1 MPETSGYLRH
11 PSLRGDTIAFV
22 TEDDL
27 WSVPAA
33 GGIARRL
40 TANLSE
46 VSHPALSPDGRFV
59 AFTSREEHHPEV
71 YCMPATGGP
80 AERLTFLGGNSTVRG
95 WTPDGRVLFTSEAGQ
110 PFHHMIHAYAVA
122 PEGGPVERLPYG
134 PARELAFGPNGRPGG
149 PPRQGRREPPETVKT
164 PVVLGRNTADPAR
177 WKRYRGGTAGDL
189 WIDPKG
195 NGKFHRLLRLPGN
208 PASPMWIDGRIWFLS
223 DHEGIGNLYS
233 TKPDGTDLR
242 RHTDH
247 DEYYAR
253 FAKTDNSRIVYQ
265 HAAEI
270 WLHDPATDEGHRVEI
285 DLHSPRVQRHRKFVA
300 ADRYLGDFS
309 LHPAGHSIALE
320 TRGKLFTM
328 PLWEEAVRQ
337 YGRPDGVRYRLA
349 KWVGDGSSIVVVS
362 DEGGEDG
369 IEIHKAG
376 DTIGWRLEPLDLGCI
391 TDLAT
396 PPSGTHIAVANH
408 RHELHLVDLDQ
419 GTSRLLDRSDHGALN
434 GIVWSPDGKWVAY
447 SFATTARTRSI
458 KVCEVASGATH
469 LVTTPEFRDVH
480 PSWDP
485 EGKYLYFL
493 SYRVFDPVYDSLY
506 FDLGF
511 PRAIRPYLVTLT
523 ADERSPFVP
532 KPKGMGG
539 ATPKPPEAPSAPEQT
554 SAQKPAQ
561 KKEKGDKKKPEP
573 ELPAG
578 PAPMRI
584 DLEGITERI
593 VPVPVPEGRYSQVV
607 GMKGKIL
614 LTSWPVQG
622 SLGRDAFSGGSGP
635 RGTLEVYDLGEQRH
649 DVLTTGINS
658 FELSRD
664 TQTLAYRS
672 GRRLRVIKAGE
683 KPPDNDDGTSRR
695 SGWLDL
701 DRVRVSVD
709 PGSEWM
715 QMFKEA
721 WRLQRDHFWAEDMS
735 GVDWWLVLDRYTPL
749 VGKVATRLEFS
760 DLMWEMQGE
769 LGTSHAY
776 ELGGDYRPAPAYL
789 VAHLAADLAYDEDTA
804 TWRFTHIVDGD
815 PWDPESGSPLRAPG
829 VRISVGDRLLAVN
842 GRPVN
847 ATTTPASL
855 LVNQA
860 GLAVEL
866 TVAGSDG
873 GGKRTVVVSTLR
885 DDRAARYREW
895 VSANRAKVHEMTKGR
910 VGYVHV
916 PDMGARGY
924 AEFHRSYLAEVE
936 REALIVDVRFNGGGH
951 VSQLV
956 LEKLARRRIGYDI
969 SRWGAPEPYPADSPA
984 GPLVAL
990 TNEHAGSDGDIFTH
1004 CFKLL
1009 GLGPVVGK
1017 RTWGGVIGID
1027 PRHALVDG
1035 SLTTQPE
1042 YAFWFSDVGWSVENY
1057 GTDPD
1062 YEVDIRPQ
1070 DHVEGAD
1077 PQLDKAVALAL
1088 AALREHRPLI
1098 ADLAR
1103 RPRLELPTLPPRD
1116 QLTGNGTAAAP
1127 AAAERLVTAQP
1138 VRKRA
1143 PAAKAAAT
1151 VRPKPAPAAKAGK
1164 AAAAAKAAPP
1174 APKEAFNP
1182 ASKGSL
1188 KTGRTAG
1195 KPAPRRRDR

>member
-27 WSVPAA
+27 WSVAA
-33 GGIARRL
+33 GGGIARRL

-46 VSHPALSPDGRFV
+46 VSHPALSPDGRHV

-71 YCMPATGGP
+71 YCMPAAGGP
-80 AERLTFLGGNSTVRG
+80 AARLTFLGASATVRG
-95 WTPDGRVLFTSEAGQ
+95 WTPDGRILFTSEAGQ

-122 PEGGPVERLPYG
+122 PEGGPVERLPFG
-134 PARELAFGPNGRPGG
+134 PAREVAFGGKSKNGA
-149 PPRQGRREPPETVKT
+149 T

-189 WIDPKG
+189 WIDRRG
-195 NGKFHRLLRLPGN
+195 NGDFRRLIRLPGN
-208 PASPMWIDGRIWFLS
+208 PASPMWIGNRIWLLS

-233 TKPDGTDLR
+233 AKPDGTDLR

-253 FAKTDNSRIVYQ
+253 FAKSDGERIVYQ

-270 WLHDPATDEGHRVEI
+270 WLHDPKTDEGQRVEI
-285 DLHSPRVQRHRKFVA
+285 DLHSPRVQRSRKFVA
-300 ADRYLGDFS
+300 ADRYLGDFA
-309 LHPAGHSIALE
+309 LHPAGHTVALE

-337 YGRPDGVRYRLA
+337 HGRPDGVRYRLA
-349 KWVGDGSSIVVVS
+349 AWVGDGSSMVVVS

-369 IEIHKAG
+369 LEVHKPGEARG
-376 DTIGWRLEPLDLGCI
+376 RRLEPLDLGCI

-396 PPSGTHIAVANH
+396 PPEGSLAAVANH
-408 RHELHLVDLDQ
+408 RHELHLVDIEAS
-419 GTSRLLDRSDHGALN
+419 TSRLLDRSEHGALN
-434 GIVWSPDGKWVAY
+434 GVVWSPCGRWLAY

-458 KVCEVASGATH
+458 KLCEVATGATH
-469 LVTTPEFRDVH
+469 LVTKPEFRDVY

-485 EGKYLYFL
+485 DGKFLYFL

-523 ADERSPFVP
+523 ADEPSPFVP
-532 KPKGMGG
+532 KPRGMG
-539 ATPKPPEAPSAPEQT
+539 APAPKAST
-554 SAQKPAQ
+554 PAQ
-561 KKEKGDKKKPEP
+561 DKTAQDKTKKKAKE
-573 ELPAG
+573 EKPAG
-578 PAPMRI
+578 PAPLRI
-584 DLEGITERI
+584 DLDGIQQRI

-607 GMKGKIL
+607 GIKGKIL
-614 LTSWPVQG
+614 LASWPIQG
-622 SLGRDAFSGGSGP
+622 SLGRDSFSGGPGP
-635 RGTLEVYDLGEQRH
+635 RGTLEAYDLTEQRH
-649 DVLTTGINS
+649 DVLVGGIS
-658 FELSRD
+658 AFEVSRD
-664 TQTLAYRS
+664 AQTLAYRS

-683 KPPDNDDGTSRR
+683 KPPDNDDGASRR

-709 PGSEWM
+709 PGSEWA

-721 WRLQRDHFWAEDMS
+721 WRLQRDHFWAADMS
-735 GVDWWLVLDRYTPL
+735 GVDWWLVLDRYLPL

-789 VAHLAADLAYDEDTA
+789 IAHLGADLAWDVDA
-804 TWRFTHIVDGD
+804 DSWRFTHIVAGD
-815 PWDPESGSPLRAPG
+815 PWDPDAGSPLRAPG
-829 VRISVGDRLLAVN
+829 VRIEPGDRLLAVN
-842 GRPVN
+842 GRPVD
-847 ATTTPASL
+847 ADTTPAAL

-866 TVAGSDG
+866 AVAAADG
-873 GGKRTVVVSTLR
+873 TGRRTVVVSTLR
-885 DDRAARYREW
+885 DDRPARYREW
-895 VSANRAKVHEMTKGR
+895 VSANRARVHEATKGR
-910 VGYVHV
+910 VGYVHL

-936 REALIVDVRFNGGGH
+936 RDALVVDVRFNGGGH

-956 LEKLARRRIGYDI
+956 LEKLARRRIGYDV
-969 SRWGAPEPYPADSPA
+969 SRWGEPEPYPADSPA

-1017 RTWGGVIGID
+1017 RTWGGVIGIS

-1042 YAFWFSDVGWSVENY
+1042 YAFWFCDVGWSVENY

-1062 YEVDIRPQ
+1062 FEVDIRPQ
-1070 DHVEGAD
+1070 DHVAGTD
-1077 PQLDKAVALAL
+1077 PQLDKALALAL
-1088 AALREHRPLI
+1088 AALKDHRPLS
-1098 ADLAR
+1098 ADLAQ
-1103 RPRLELPTLPPRD
+1103 RPRLELPTLPPR
-1116 QLTGNGTAAAP
+1116 NGAAA
-1127 AAAERLVTAQP
+1127 
-1138 VRKRA
+1138 
-1143 PAAKAAAT
+1143 
-1151 VRPKPAPAAKAGK
+1151 
-1164 AAAAAKAAPP
+1164 
-1174 APKEAFNP
+1174 
-1182 ASKGSL
+1182 
-1188 KTGRTAG
+1188 
-1195 KPAPRRRDR
+1195 

>member
-33 GGIARRL
+33 GGVARRL

-59 AFTSREEHHPEV
+59 AFTSREEGHPEV
-71 YCMPATGGP
+71 YCMPAAGGP
-80 AERLTFLGGNSTVRG
+80 AQRLTFLGASATVRG
-95 WTPDGRVLFTSEAGQ
+95 WTPDGRILFTSEAGQ
-110 PFHHMIHAYAVA
+110 PFPAMIHAYAVA
-122 PEGGPVERLPYG
+122 PDGGPVERLPFG
-134 PARELAFGPNGRPGG
+134 PAREVAFGPKTGRNG
-149 PPRQGRREPPETVKT
+149 KT

-189 WIDPKG
+189 WIDTKG

-208 PASPMWIDGRIWFLS
+208 PASPMWIGERIWFLS

-233 TKPDGTDLR
+233 CVPDGTDLR

-253 FAKTDNSRIVYQ
+253 FAKTDGSRIVYQ
-265 HAAEI
+265 HAAEVWI
-270 WLHDPATDEGHRVEI
+270 HDPGTDEGQRVDI
-285 DLHSPRVQRHRKFVA
+285 DLHSPRVQRHRKFVP
-300 ADRYLGDFS
+300 ADRYLGGFA
-309 LHPAGHSIALE
+309 LHPAGHTIALE
-320 TRGKLFTM
+320 TRGKLFAM

-337 YGRPDGVRYRLA
+337 YGQPDGVRYRLA
-349 KWVGDGSSIVVVS
+349 AWLGDGSSIVVVS

-376 DTIGWRLEPLDLGCI
+376 DAVGWRLEPLDLGCI

-396 PPSGTHIAVANH
+396 PPAGSHIAVANH
-408 RHELHLVDLDQ
+408 RHELHLVDPDE
-419 GTSRLLDRSDHGALN
+419 GTARLLDRSEHGGLD
-434 GIVWSPDGKWVAY
+434 GIVWSPDGRWLAY
-447 SFATTARTRSI
+447 SFATSPRTRSI
-458 KVCEVASGATH
+458 KLCEVATGATH
-469 LVTTPEFRDVH
+469 LVTKPEFRDVH

-485 EGKYLYFL
+485 DGRFLYFL

-523 ADERSPFVP
+523 ADEPSPFVP

-539 ATPKPPEAPSAPEQT
+539 ATPKPPAAPPEPAAPAGGEHT
-554 SAQKPAQ
+554 PVGPPAGKKTRAAQ
-561 KKEKGDKKKPEP
+561 KKVADTRADAAKKADAAKNGDSGK
-573 ELPAG
+573 PAG
-578 PAPMRI
+578 PAPLRI
-584 DLEGITERI
+584 DLDGITERV
-593 VPVPVPEGRYSQVV
+593 VPVPVPEGRYSQVA
-607 GMKGKIL
+607 GIKGKIL
-614 LTSWPVQG
+614 FTSWPVQG
-622 SLGRDAFSGGSGP
+622 SLGRDIVSGAAGP
-635 RGTLEVYDLGEQRH
+635 RGSLEVYDLGEQRH
-649 DVLTTGINS
+649 DVLAGGINS
-658 FELSRD
+658 FEVSRD
-664 TQTLAYRS
+664 GQTLAYRS

-683 KPPDNDDGTSRR
+683 KPPDNDDGASRR

-735 GVDWWLVLDRYTPL
+735 GVDWWLVLDRYIPL

-789 VAHLAADLAYDEDTA
+789 VAHLGADLAYDAEAD
-804 TWRFTHIVDGD
+804 TWRFARIVDGD
-815 PWDPESGSPLRAPG
+815 PWDHDAGSPLRAPG
-829 VRISVGDRLLAVN
+829 VRIAAGDRLLAVN
-842 GRPVN
+842 GRRVD
-847 ATTTPASL
+847 AATTPATL

-866 TVAGSDG
+866 AVAGADG
-873 GGKRTVVVSTLR
+873 SGRRSVVVSTLR
-885 DDRAARYREW
+885 DERPARYREW
-895 VSANRAKVHEMTKGR
+895 VSGNRAKVHEMTGGR
-910 VGYVHV
+910 IGYVHV

-924 AEFHRSYLAEVE
+924 AEFHRSYLSEVE

-969 SRWGAPEPYPADSPA
+969 SRWGEPEPYPADSPA
-984 GPLVAL
+984 GPLVAI

-1017 RTWGGVIGID
+1017 RTWGGVIGIS

-1062 YEVDIRPQ
+1062 VEVDIRPQ
-1070 DHVEGAD
+1070 DHVAGTD
-1077 PQLDKAVALAL
+1077 PQLDKAVAMAL
-1088 AALREHRPLI
+1088 AALKEYRPLT

-1103 RPRLELPTLPPRD
+1103 RPRLELPTLPPR
-1116 QLTGNGTAAAP
+1116 AAP
-1127 AAAERLVTAQP
+1127 ARRATA
-1138 VRKRA
+1138 
-1143 PAAKAAAT
+1143 
-1151 VRPKPAPAAKAGK
+1151 
-1164 AAAAAKAAPP
+1164 
-1174 APKEAFNP
+1174 
-1182 ASKGSL
+1182 S
-1188 KTGRTAG
+1188 
-1195 KPAPRRRDR
+1195 

>member
-22 TEDDL
+22 AEDDL

-46 VSHPALSPDGRFV
+46 VSHPALSPDGQHV

-80 AERLTFLGGNSTVRG
+80 AARVTFLGANSTVRG
-95 WTPDGRVLFTSEAGQ
+95 WTPDGRILFTSEAGQ
-110 PFHHMIHAYAVA
+110 PFAHMIHAYAVA
-122 PEGGPVERLPYG
+122 PAGGPVERLPYG
-134 PARELAFGPNGRPGG
+134 PTREIGYGPSEKNG
-149 PPRQGRREPPETVKT
+149 KT

-195 NGKFHRLLRLPGN
+195 SGKFHRLIRLPGN
-208 PASPMWIDGRIWFLS
+208 PASPMWIGNRIWFLS

-233 TKPDGTDLR
+233 TNPDGTDLR

-253 FAKTDNSRIVYQ
+253 FAKTDGSRIVYQ

-270 WLHDPATDEGHRVEI
+270 WIHDPSTDDGHRVEI

-300 ADRYLGDFS
+300 ADRYLGDFA

-369 IEIHKAG
+369 IEIHKTG
-376 DTIGWRLEPLDLGCI
+376 DAVGWRLEPLDLGCI
-391 TDLAT
+391 TNLAT
-396 PPSGTHIAVANH
+396 PPSGTNIAVANH
-408 RHELHLVDLDQ
+408 RHELHLVDLDT
-419 GTSRLLDRSDHGALN
+419 GTSRLLDRSEHGALD
-434 GIVWSPDGKWVAY
+434 GVVWSPDGRWVAY
-447 SFATTARTRSI
+447 SFATTPRTRSI
-458 KVCEVASGATH
+458 KLCEVATGATH
-469 LVTTPEFRDVH
+469 LVTKPEFRDVH

-485 EGKYLYFL
+485 DGKFLYFL

-511 PRAIRPYLVTLT
+511 PRAIRPYLVTMT
-523 ADERSPFVP
+523 AEEPSPFVP

-539 ATPKPPEAPSAPEQT
+539 AAPKPAAEPEKKPEQ
-554 SAQKPAQ
+554 KPEPRPEKQAQ
-561 KKEKGDKKKPEP
+561 KKSDKKKPEP
-573 ELPAG
+573 VDQPAG
-578 PAPMRI
+578 PPPMRI
-584 DLEGITERI
+584 DLEGLSERI
-593 VPVPVPEGRYSQVV
+593 VPVPVPEGRYSQVT
-607 GMKGKIL
+607 GIKGKIL

-622 SLGRDAFSGGSGP
+622 SLGRDSFSGGPGP
-635 RGTLEVYDLGEQRH
+635 RGSLEVYDLNEQRH
-649 DVLTTGINS
+649 DVLATGINK
-658 FELSRD
+658 FEVSRD
-664 TQTLAYRS
+664 GQALAYRS
-672 GRRLRVIKAGE
+672 GRRLRVVKAGE
-683 KPPDNDDGTSRR
+683 KPPDGDDAASRR
-695 SGWLDL
+695 TGWLDL

-735 GVDWWLVLDRYTPL
+735 GVDWWLVLDRYSPL
-749 VGKVATRLEFS
+749 VGKVSTRLEFS

-789 VAHLAADLAYDEDTA
+789 VAHLAADLAYDSDVDGKGTGA
-804 TWRFTHIVDGD
+804 WRFARLVDGD

-829 VRISVGDRLLAVN
+829 VRISEGDRLLAVN

-847 ATTTPASL
+847 AATTPASL

-866 TVAGSDG
+866 TVAKSDG

-885 DDRAARYREW
+885 DDRPARYREW
-895 VSANRAKVHEMTKGR
+895 VSANRAKVHEMTEGR

-924 AEFHRSYLAEVE
+924 AEFPRSYLAEVE

-969 SRWGAPEPYPADSPA
+969 SRWGEPEPYPADSPA
-984 GPLVAL
+984 GPLVAV

-1017 RTWGGVIGID
+1017 RTWGGVIGIS

-1062 YEVDIRPQ
+1062 VEVDIRPQ
-1070 DHVEGAD
+1070 DHVAGVD
-1077 PQLDKAVALAL
+1077 PQLDQAVELAL
-1088 AALREHRPLI
+1088 SALREHRPLI

-1116 QLTGNGTAAAP
+1116 RPAGNGAAAPPTEPERPAPARPVRKRAAP
-1127 AAAERLVTAQP
+1127 AAAKTAAAAP
-1138 VRKRA
+1138 LPAKAA
-1143 PAAKAAAT
+1143 PAAKAT
-1151 VRPKPAPAAKAGK
+1151 PSS
-1164 AAAAAKAAPP
+1164 
-1174 APKEAFNP
+1174 PKEAFKAGP
-1182 ASKGSL
+1182 KGSRV
-1188 KTGRTAG
+1188 TERSAG

>member
-27 WSVPAA
+27 WSVPAS

-46 VSHPALSPDGRFV
+46 VSHPALSPDGRHV

-80 AERLTFLGGNSTVRG
+80 AERVTFLGASATVRG
-95 WTPDGRVLFTSEAGQ
+95 WTPDGRILFTSEAGQ

-122 PEGGPVERLPYG
+122 PDGGPVERLPYG
-134 PARELAFGPNGRPGG
+134 PAREVAFGPNGKN
-149 PPRQGRREPPETVKT
+149 GRT

-189 WIDPKG
+189 WIDRKG
-195 NGKFHRLLRLPGN
+195 DGNFRRLLRLPGN
-208 PASPMWIDGRIWFLS
+208 PASPMWIGDRIWFLS

-253 FAKTDNSRIVYQ
+253 FAKTDGTRIVYQ

-270 WLHDPATDEGHRVEI
+270 WLHDPATDEGHRVEV
-285 DLHSPRVQRHRKFVA
+285 DLHSPRVQRHRKFVP
-300 ADRYLGDFS
+300 ADRYLGDFA

-320 TRGKLFTM
+320 SRGKLFTM

-349 KWVGDGSSIVVVS
+349 AWVGDGSSIVVVS

-376 DTIGWRLEPLDLGCI
+376 DAIGWRLEPLDLGCI

-408 RHELHLVDLDQ
+408 RHELHLVDLDE
-419 GTSRLLDRSDHGALN
+419 GTSRLLDRSEHGALN
-434 GIVWSPDGKWVAY
+434 GVVWSPDGRWLAY

-458 KVCEVASGATH
+458 KLCEVATGATH
-469 LVTTPEFRDVH
+469 LVTKPEFRDVH

-485 EGKYLYFL
+485 DGKYLYFL

-511 PRAIRPYLVTLT
+511 PRAIRPYLVTLN
-523 ADERSPFVP
+523 ADDPSPFVP

-539 ATPKPPEAPSAPEQT
+539 ATPKPPAAADAPPPAR
-554 SAQKPAQ
+554 AKAKPG
-561 KKEKGDKKKPEP
+561 KNGKNGKKKPEP
-573 ELPAG
+573 ELESEAAG
-578 PAPMRI
+578 GPPPLRI
-584 DLEGITERI
+584 DLDGISERI

-607 GMKGKIL
+607 GIKGKIL

-622 SLGRDAFSGGSGP
+622 SLGRDGGGP
-635 RGTLEVYDLGEQRH
+635 RGTLEVYDLAEQRH
-649 DVLTTGINS
+649 DVLAGGINN
-658 FELSRD
+658 FEVSRD
-664 TQTLAYRS
+664 GQTLAYRS

-683 KPPDNDDGTSRR
+683 KPPDNDEGASRR

-735 GVDWWLVLDRYTPL
+735 GVDWWLVLDRYLPL

-789 VAHLAADLAYDEDTA
+789 IAHLAADLAYDPEADGPGA
-804 TWRFTHIVDGD
+804 GAWRFTHIVDGD
-815 PWDPESGSPLRAPG
+815 PWDPEAGSPLRAPG
-829 VRISVGDRLLAVN
+829 VRIAAGDRLLAVN

-847 ATTTPASL
+847 AVTTPAEL

-866 TVAGSDG
+866 TVARPDGSG
-873 GGKRTVVVSTLR
+873 RRSVVVSTLR
-885 DDRAARYREW
+885 DDRSARYREW
-895 VSANRAKVHEMTKGR
+895 VSANRAKVHEMTGGR

-936 REALIVDVRFNGGGH
+936 REALVVDVRFNGGGH

-969 SRWGAPEPYPADSPA
+969 SRWGEPEPYPADSPA
-984 GPLVAL
+984 GPLVAI

-1017 RTWGGVIGID
+1017 RTWGGVIGIS

-1042 YAFWFSDVGWSVENY
+1042 YAFWFADVGWSVENY

-1062 YEVDIRPQ
+1062 VEVDIRPQ
-1070 DHVEGAD
+1070 DHTAGAD
-1077 PQLDKAVALAL
+1077 PQLDMAVQLAL
-1088 AALREHRPLI
+1088 DALKTHRPLS
-1098 ADLAR
+1098 ADLTQ
-1103 RPRLELPTLPPRD
+1103 RPRLELPTLPPRSEPA
-1116 QLTGNGTAAAP
+1116 GNGAAARKQP
-1127 AAAERLVTAQP
+1127 AA
-1138 VRKRA
+1138 RKA
-1143 PAAKAAAT
+1143 VPAGKSASKAAA
-1151 VRPKPAPAAKAGK
+1151 RPSRKR
-1164 AAAAAKAAPP
+1164 
-1174 APKEAFNP
+1174 
-1182 ASKGSL
+1182 S
-1188 KTGRTAG
+1188 
-1195 KPAPRRRDR
+1195 

>member
-71 YCMPATGGP
+71 YCMPASGGP
-80 AERLTFLGGNSTVRG
+80 AARVTFLGASATVRG
-95 WTPDGRVLFTSEAGQ
+95 WTPDGRRILFTSEAGQ
-110 PFHHMIHAYAVA
+110 PFAHMIHAYAVA

-134 PARELAFGPNGRPGG
+134 PAREIGFGPNGKSG
-149 PPRQGRREPPETVKT
+149 KT

-195 NGKFHRLLRLPGN
+195 NGKFQRLLRLPGN

-253 FAKTDNSRIVYQ
+253 FAKTDGTRIVYQ

-270 WLHDPATDEGHRVEI
+270 WLHDPSTDEGHRVEI
-285 DLHSPRVQRHRKFVA
+285 DLHSPRVQRHRRFVA
-300 ADRYLGDFS
+300 ADRYLGDFA

-328 PLWEEAVRQ
+328 PLWEQAVLQ

-376 DTIGWRLEPLDLGCI
+376 DAIGWRLEPLDLGCI
-391 TDLAT
+391 TNLGT

-408 RHELHLVDLDQ
+408 RHELHLVDLDE
-419 GTSRLLDRSDHGALN
+419 GTSRLLDRSEHGALD
-434 GIVWSPDGKWVAY
+434 GVVWSPDGRWLAY

-458 KVCEVASGATH
+458 KLCEVASGATH
-469 LVTTPEFRDVH
+469 LVTKAEFRDVH

-485 EGKYLYFL
+485 EGRFLYFL

-523 ADERSPFVP
+523 ADEPSPFVP
-532 KPKGMGG
+532 KPRGMGG
-539 ATPKPPEAPSAPEQT
+539 ATPKPAEPPPTAEPE
-554 SAQKPAQ
+554 KPAQ
-561 KKEKGDKKKPEP
+561 KAAPKKADKKKPEP
-573 ELPAG
+573 PEQPAG

-584 DLEGITERI
+584 DVEGITERI
-593 VPVPVPEGRYSQVV
+593 VPVPVPEGRYSQVT
-607 GMKGKIL
+607 GIKGKIL
-614 LTSWPVQG
+614 FTSWPVQG
-622 SLGRDAFSGGSGP
+622 SLGRDTFSGGAGP
-635 RGTLEVYDLGEQRH
+635 RGTLEAYDLADQRH
-649 DVLTTGINS
+649 DVLASGING
-658 FELSRD
+658 FEVSRD
-664 TQTLAYRS
+664 GQTLAYRS

-683 KPPDNDDGTSRR
+683 KPPDNDDGANRR

-735 GVDWWLVLDRYTPL
+735 GVDWWLVLDRYAPL
-749 VGKVATRLEFS
+749 VAKVATRLEFS

-789 VAHLAADLAYDEDTA
+789 VAHLAADLGYDPDADGTG
-804 TWRFTHIVDGD
+804 TGIWRFTHIVEGD

-829 VRISVGDRLLAVN
+829 VRISAGDRLQAVN
-842 GRPVN
+842 GRPVD

-860 GLAVEL
+860 GLAVQL
-866 TVAGSDG
+866 TVAQPNGRA
-873 GGKRTVVVSTLR
+873 KRTVVVSTLR
-885 DDRAARYREW
+885 DERPARYREW
-895 VSANRAKVHEMTKGR
+895 VSANRATVHEMTKGR

-969 SRWGAPEPYPADSPA
+969 SRWGEPEPYPADSPA
-984 GPLVAL
+984 GPLVTI

-1017 RTWGGVIGID
+1017 RTWGGVIGIS

-1062 YEVDIRPQ
+1062 VEVDIRPQ
-1070 DHVEGAD
+1070 DHVAGAD

-1088 AALREHRPLI
+1088 SALREHRPLI
-1098 ADLAR
+1098 ADLAQ

-1116 QLTGNGTAAAP
+1116 QQAGNGAAAASAAPEGP
-1127 AAAERLVTAQP
+1127 APARPT
-1138 VRKRA
+1138 RKRA
-1143 PAAKAAAT
+1143 PAATKAAAPPP
-1151 VRPKPAPAAKAGK
+1151 PKAAPAAKAT
-1164 AAAAAKAAPP
+1164 PP
-1174 APKEAFNP
+1174 APKEAFKAAP
-1182 ASKGSL
+1182 KGSF
-1188 KTGRTAG
+1188 KMGRTAA

>member
-1 MPETSGYLRH
+1 MRVGGTLAWQVMPETSGYLRH
-11 PSLRGDTIAFV
+11 PSVRGETIAFV

-33 GGIARRL
+33 GGVARRL

-46 VSHPALSPDGRFV
+46 VSHPALSPDGRHV

-80 AERLTFLGGNSTVRG
+80 ATRVTFLGATANVRG
-95 WTPDGRVLFTSEAGQ
+95 WTPDGRILFTSDAGR
-110 PFHHMIHAYAVA
+110 PFHHMIHPYAVA
-122 PEGGPVERLPYG
+122 ADGGPVERLPYG
-134 PARELAFGPNGRPGG
+134 PAREVAFGPKPKGRNG
-149 PPRQGRREPPETVKT
+149 KT
-164 PVVLGRNTADPAR
+164 PVVIGRNTADPAR

-189 WIDPKG
+189 WIDRKG
-195 NGKFHRLLRLPGN
+195 NGDFRRLLRLPGN
-208 PASPMWIDGRIWFLS
+208 PASPMWIGDRIWFLS

-233 TKPDGTDLR
+233 CTPDGDDLR

-253 FAKTDNSRIVYQ
+253 FAKTDGARIVYQ

-270 WLHDPATDEGHRVEI
+270 WLFDPAADEGRRVEI

-300 ADRYLGDFS
+300 ADRYLTDFA

-337 YGRPDGVRYRLA
+337 HGRPDGVRYRLA
-349 KWVGDGSSIVVVS
+349 KWIGDGSSIVVVS

-369 IEIHKAG
+369 IEVHKAG
-376 DTIGWRLEPLDLGCI
+376 EAVGRRLEPLDLGCI

-396 PPSGTHIAVANH
+396 PPSGNEVAVANH
-408 RHELHLVDLDQ
+408 RHELHLVDLDA
-419 GTSRLLDRSDHGALN
+419 GTSRLVDRSEHGALD
-434 GIVWSPDGKWVAY
+434 GVVWSPDGRWLAY
-447 SFATTARTRSI
+447 SFATTARTRSV
-458 KVCEVASGATH
+458 KVCEVATGATH
-469 LVTTPEFRDVH
+469 LVTRPEFRDVH

-485 EGKYLYFL
+485 DGKYLYFL

-511 PRAIRPYLVTLT
+511 PRAVRPYLVTLQ
-523 ADERSPFVP
+523 ADEPSPFVP
-532 KPKGMGG
+532 RPRGMGG
-539 ATPKPPEAPSAPEQT
+539 APKPAPPPEPKPPE
-554 SAQKPAQ
+554 Q
-561 KKEKGDKKKPEP
+561 KKTKAQKKPEP
-573 ELPAG
+573 ESPER
-578 PAPMRI
+578 RI
-584 DLEGITERI
+584 DFDGIGDRI

-607 GMKGKIL
+607 GIKGKIL
-614 LTSWPVQG
+614 FTSWPVLG
-622 SLGRDAFSGGSGP
+622 SLGRDSFSGGAGP
-635 RGTLEVYDLGEQRH
+635 RGSLEVYDLGEQRH
-649 DVLTTGINS
+649 DVLAGGING
-658 FELSRD
+658 FEVSRD
-664 TQTLAYRS
+664 GQTLAYRS
-672 GRRLRVIKAGE
+672 GRRLRVVKAGE
-683 KPPDNDDGTSRR
+683 KPPEHDDGATRR

-735 GVDWWLVLDRYTPL
+735 GVDWWLVLDRYMPL

-789 VAHLAADLAYDEDTA
+789 VGHLAADLAYEPGA
-804 TWRFTHIVDGD
+804 GASGAGAWCFTHVVDGD
-815 PWDPESGSPLRAPG
+815 PWDPEAASPLRAPG
-829 VRISVGDRLLAVN
+829 VNISAGDRLLAVN
-842 GRPVN
+842 GRRVD
-847 ATTTPASL
+847 ADTTPAAL
-855 LVNQA
+855 FVNQA

-866 TVAGSDG
+866 TVARPGGSG
-873 GGKRTVVVSTLR
+873 PRTVVVSTLR
-885 DDRAARYREW
+885 DDRPARYREW
-895 VSANRAKVHEMTKGR
+895 VSTNRARVHEATGGR
-910 VGYVHV
+910 VGYVHL

-936 REALIVDVRFNGGGH
+936 HEALIVDVRFNGGGH

-956 LEKLARRRIGYDI
+956 LEKLARRRIGYDV
-969 SRWGAPEPYPADSPA
+969 SRWGEPEPYPADSPA

-1017 RTWGGVIGID
+1017 RTWGGVIGIS

-1062 YEVDIRPQ
+1062 VDVDIRPQ
-1070 DHVEGAD
+1070 DHVAGRD
-1077 PQLDKAVALAL
+1077 PQLDKAVELAL
-1088 AALREHRPLI
+1088 AALREHRPLA
-1098 ADLAR
+1098 ADLAQ
-1103 RPRLELPTLPPRD
+1103 RPRLALPTLPPR
-1116 QLTGNGTAAAP
+1116 TSASPNGERP
-1127 AAAERLVTAQP
+1127 AEKP
-1138 VRKRA
+1138 VRAGRKR
-1143 PAAKAAAT
+1143 
-1151 VRPKPAPAAKAGK
+1151 
-1164 AAAAAKAAPP
+1164 
-1174 APKEAFNP
+1174 
-1182 ASKGSL
+1182 S
-1188 KTGRTAG
+1188 
-1195 KPAPRRRDR
+1195 